1 VSHFKPKTIV
11 AGAAIVPLAA
21 LVIAG
26 CGGGSNDQKGTS
38 IPAPS
43 PPPTAANARATVTI
57 ASTSLGKILVDA
69 QGRSLYLFKKD
80 AGTKSTCSGA
90 CAASWPPLIAKGKP
104 TAGGG
109 AQASMLGT
117 VRRDDGTMQVTYHG
131 HPLYLFAGDQQPGQ
145 VNGQG
150 STAFG
155 APWLALSASGKQI
168 AN

>member
-1 VSHFKPKTIV
+1 MSHFKPKTIV

-38 IPAPS
+38 VPAPS

-69 QGRSLYLFKKD
+69 QGRSLYLF
-80 AGTKSTCSGA
+80 
-90 CAASWPPLIAKGKP
+90 
-104 TAGGG
+104 
-109 AQASMLGT
+109 
-117 VRRDDGTMQVTYHG
+117 
-131 HPLYLFAGDQQPGQ
+131 AGDQQPGQ